1 MRPKRFI
8 YIPVLFLL
16 FSYILHPIIAS
27 SNPLFVGNIETRLL
41 KIQEDD
47 NTQPDL
53 LETLLMVSKHWKP
66 SLDLAPLK
74 EEIQII
80 IRSAKHKLSG
90 LDRPEDIIRIIRTVI
105 HDEAGYRYTDQVDE
119 RGVPINPEELF
130 LHGLLHTHK
139 GYCMNLSLLY
149 LILGQKLGL
158 PFYGVAL
165 PNHFFVRY
173 ERDAVKVNIET
184 TERGVS
190 YPDSFYLQRFGTLA
204 KAKTPYFMKN
214 LNTRQTLGAYFS
226 NVGMVYYKNQKP
238 ERAIFYLGISTAI
251 NSESIDAQNNLANIY
266 SELKK
271 PQQAIKH
278 YNLALKADSGNIS
291 TLFNLGLVLQ
301 ESGKATQA
309 INAFLQVVQI
319 DPGFSSAHRMLANLY
334 LQNNRLISALLHLKL
349 LVRIQPMN
357 LQNHLNI
364 ASTYRRMGHQ
374 KLAIETLKSVQ
385 TQFPGHTEIHEG
397 LAEAFYRMKD
407 FHQSIVQ
414 YRFLIDQDQKNLRNY
429 IQLGWTYYR
438 LHDLPMASAW
448 TLRGMKKSEEAGQLK
463 ALAQMNLGFYSL
475 LQKQYSQAREWY
487 EKVLS
492 ENPAEIAQGMIGDI
506 EEVPAAY
513 SRRADLQFFKGWIYF
528 KSHQPKKS
536 QRSLQT
542 YLQMEKNGPFSEEA
556 KNLLKLQVPQSGRA
570 EGALSGNRPSSVEKA
585 DPKNMILVSPG
596 FFIMGS
602 NRSLEDEAP
611 EHRVYL
617 DSYWIDKYEVS
628 AGKFAEF
635 LNTLDN
641 VKGYYLDNKFGT
653 LYYDSR
659 FHSRP
664 GLENYPINNITW
676 HAADEY
682 CKWKEKRLPTE
693 AEWEKAARGTT
704 AQAYP
709 WGNIPPSDTLARYFQ
724 TWTKEE
730 KHKVMVPVQ
739 ALTEGQ
745 SPFGLFNM
753 AGNVKEWV
761 DDWYDREYYN
771 EQSEYANPRGPIG
784 GEFKVVRGGSWR
796 DMKGFI
802 YSTFRN
808 SGNPKSRMDDY
819 GFRCAKN
826 AAPAS
831 GEKKLT
837 NRVVPRNKG

>member
-41 KIQEDD
+41 EIQEDG

-334 LQNNRLISALLHLKL
+334 LQDNRLISALLHLKL

-506 EEVPAAY
+506 EEVPAGY

-693 AEWEKAARGTT
+693 AEWEKAARGIT

-745 SPFGLFNM
+745 SPFGLYNM

-837 NRVVPRNKG
+837 SRVVPRNKG